1 MRDVLASSINKSADL
16 HHRYSQPRE
25 HGRASYEL
33 HQGIHEVEVKGRED
47 GKRVPLGEGPLGGDG
62 DLGLLARDGDGVAE
76 VAGLS
81 AGDLDALL
89 QELLER
95 GDVHDLVLH
104 GLGAV
109 DHERDRTLLLP
120 AGRTALRRRRR
131 AARHL
136 PRLVLERAVCVA
148 ARVSG
153 DERGERR
160 GLVAY
165 IYNPRGLFHSCMV
178 SYFGWARPLTKK
190 NIWACL
196 RVAPLFLGR
205 YIFF

>member
-1 MRDVLASSINKSADL
+1 MYLRHHKTNPQIYTQVNASWRTTVLLTASA
-16 HHRYSQPRE
+16 HRS
-25 HGRASYEL
+25 
-33 HQGIHEVEVKGRED
+33 KGAR
-47 GKRVPLGEGPLGGDG
+47 GCGACVPLREGPFGGDG
-62 DLGLLARDGDGVAE
+62 DLGLLAGDGDGVAE
-76 VAGLS
+76 VPGLA

-136 PRLVLERAVCVA
+136 PRLVLERVQSVWRLGFQGTREGSDAVWWH
-148 ARVSG
+148 
-153 DERGERR
+153 
-160 GLVAY
+160 
-165 IYNPRGLFHSCMV
+165 PRGLFHSCMV
-178 SYFGWARPLTKK
+178 NYFGWARPLTKK